1 MQESGGQA
9 EQSWEVWWKEENS
22 FFRTLSLSWKG
33 FLFLQKSCL
42 WLFIAWGLGGNRLA
56 RDSGEQGKVLEVSVF
71 MYIVQEF
78 MRVYC
83 RQDNHHIRTLT
94 LTLCLLYP

>member
-56 RDSGEQGKVLEVSVF
+56 RDSGEQGKVLEVSTS
-71 MYIVQEF
+71 MYSVCLYVLYVCMLNVVQC
-78 MRVYC
+78 RVV
-83 RQDNHHIRTLT
+83 
-94 LTLCLLYP
+94 

>member
-56 RDSGEQGKVLEVSVF
+56 RDSGEQGKVLEVSICISSVF
-71 MYIVQEF
+71 VAFLYVCCVDGNNVMDH
-78 MRVYC
+78 VY
-83 RQDNHHIRTLT
+83 DS
-94 LTLCLLYP
+94 TLCV